1 MILKIQSHTQRL
13 VACLNLETNMKIKVE
28 LELDTV
34 RDANEIEALMDII
47 ESIRNRDYEEEDE

>member
-1 MILKIQSHTQRL
+1 M

-34 RDANEIEALMDII
+34 RDADEIEALIDII
-47 ESIRNRDYEEEDE
+47 ESIRNRDYEEVE

>member
-1 MILKIQSHTQRL
+1 M

-34 RDANEIEALMDII
+34 RDADEIEALMDII
-47 ESIRNRDYEEEDE
+47 ESIRNRDYEEEDQ

>member
-1 MILKIQSHTQRL
+1 M

-34 RDANEIEALMDII
+34 RDADEIEALIDII
-47 ESIRNRDYEEEDE
+47 ESIRNRDYEEEDK

>member
-1 MILKIQSHTQRL
+1 MILKIQSHIQRL

>member
-1 MILKIQSHTQRL
+1 
-13 VACLNLETNMKIKVE
+13 MKIKIE